1 MRRQSMVKDGT
12 YVRDN
17 SVLVLEL
24 DTCLFGRL
32 LSMTFFQV
40 FGKWA

>member
-1 MRRQSMVKDGT
+1 MVDGGT

-24 DTCLFGRL
+24 DTFLFGGL
-32 LSMTFFQV
+32 LSIPFF
-40 FGKWA
+40 